1 MNTLDKPMETNT
13 EISDILT
20 LYSGYNTMLQRINM
34 LIENSK
40 QEEKEIRKAQYAAL
54 QAQINP
60 HFLYNTLDIIAWQI
74 RMKDSESALNTL
86 MDFSTFFWKS

>member
-1 MNTLDKPMETNT
+1 
-13 EISDILT
+13 
-20 LYSGYNTMLQRINM
+20 MLQRINM

-60 HFLYNTLDIIAWQI
+60 HFYTIPWISLHGRYG
-74 RMKDSESALNTL
+74 
-86 MDFSTFFWKS
+86 